1 MLTKN
6 KILVTGGAGFIGSH
20 LVDRL
25 IEKGNKVT
33 VFDNISSGKL
43 QFIEHHLE
51 NPDFTLIKGDL
62 LEQEVIEAACRDIDI
77 VCHVAANPDV
87 RLGATDTRAHL
98 EQNILATYNL
108 LEAMRKNSVKE
119 IAFTSTST
127 VYGEASIMPTP
138 EDYGPLIPISLYGAS
153 KLACEALITSYS
165 HTFDMR
171 AWIFRFANIVGP
183 RSTHGITID
192 FIKKLEKNPNV
203 LEVLGDGKQE
213 KSYLHVSECV
223 DAIIFLIEK
232 SREKVNIFNIGSEDT
247 ISATEIGKI
256 VIEEMGLSDVKFV
269 YTGGSRGWKGDVPK
283 MRLGI
288 EKMKALGWKPVYSSE
303 RSVRETARALLGERL
318 MQYP

>member
-62 LEQEVIEAACRDIDI
+62 LDQEAIEAACRDIDI

>member
-1 MLTKN
+1 MPARS

-20 LVDRL
+20 LVDHF

-33 VFDNISSGKL
+33 VFDNLSSGKME
-43 QFIEHHLE
+43 FIETHLE

-62 LEQEVIEAACRDIDI
+62 LDQEAIEKACEGIGF

-87 RLGATDTRAHL
+87 RLGASDTRVHL
-98 EQNILATYNL
+98 DQNILATYNL
-108 LEAMRKNSVKE
+108 LEAMRKNNTKR

-153 KLACEALITSYS
+153 KLACEAFITSYS
-165 HTFDMR
+165 HTFDMQ

-183 RSTHGITID
+183 RSTHGITVD
-192 FIKKLEKNPNV
+192 FIKLRKNANL

-223 DAIIFLIEK
+223 DAILFLIEN
-232 SREKVNIFNIGSEDT
+232 SEEKVNIFNIGSEDT
-247 ISATEIGKI
+247 ISATEIGKA
-256 VIEEMGLSDVKFV
+256 VIEEMGLYNVEFT
-269 YTGGSRGWKGDVPK
+269 YTGGNRGWKGDVPK

-288 EKMKALGWKPVYSSE
+288 EKMKSLGWKPVYTSE
-303 RSVRETARALLGERL
+303 KSVRETARALLGEKL
-318 MQYP
+318 FY